1 MSGAVLVIGAQSE
14 IGQALIGRVLA
25 EEPESQVIAVSRS
38 SCPDVLSSHVSDE
51 RARLVWLRC
60 DYSDK
65 QMGEVVKDCADLLA
79 EKQKTLSRLVIC
91 NGRLHDA
98 TISPEKRIEEI
109 DREALH
115 AVFESNAVIP
125 ALWLKHLKVLLKTH
139 LKGKIPAV
147 IAVLSARIGSIED
160 NGKGGWYAYR
170 ASKAALNMLL
180 KTSAIEYQRTL
191 PELRFIAFHP
201 GTTDTPLS
209 KPFQRSV
216 PEGKLF
222 TPDFV
227 AASLLARLS
236 EALAPVEEE
245 AGDNRKRPPARFVAW
260 DGSEI
265 PW

>member
-38 SCPDVLSSHVSDE
+38 SCPDVFWPHVSDE

-65 QMGEVVKDCADLLA
+65 QMGEVVKDCTDLLA
-79 EKQKTLSRLVIC
+79 EKQRTLSRLVIC

-139 LKGKIPAV
+139 LKVKPA
-147 IAVLSARIGSIED
+147 S
-160 NGKGGWYAYR
+160 YA
-170 ASKAALNMLL
+170 
-180 KTSAIEYQRTL
+180 I
-191 PELRFIAFHP
+191 
-201 GTTDTPLS
+201 
-209 KPFQRSV
+209 
-216 PEGKLF
+216 
-222 TPDFV
+222 
-227 AASLLARLS
+227 
-236 EALAPVEEE
+236 
-245 AGDNRKRPPARFVAW
+245 
-260 DGSEI
+260 
-265 PW
+265 